1 MGGDITVRSAPGEGS
16 TFVARVPN
24 GSAPAFAQIPRGRV
38 AQGSSEGADWRER
51 TEMMTVTTHSSARLL
66 GTCTWLALATMNLGA
81 AGVDAV
87 DVRGTVRAGNKP
99 QSTAVVWLEAPT
111 LSPSEPQQ
119 TVVLHQRNLTFLPH
133 VLAVQT
139 GTTVDFP
146 NEDRVFHN
154 VFSFKDGKPF
164 DLGIYP
170 VGSSKRVTFS
180 QPGVTRL
187 HCNIHPN
194 MSGYIVSVDS
204 PYYSAV
210 DEGGAF
216 TLATVPPG
224 TYAYHAWVPGR
235 PVLKGSV
242 VVQAG
247 SVLDIRW
254 P

>member
-1 MGGDITVRSAPGEGS
+1 M
-16 TFVARVPN
+16 
-24 GSAPAFAQIPRGRV
+24 
-38 AQGSSEGADWRER
+38 
-51 TEMMTVTTHSSARLL
+51 TTHSCVCLL
-66 GTCTWLALATMNLGA
+66 STFTWLALATASLGA
-81 AGVDAV
+81 AGADTV
-87 DVRGTVRAGNKP
+87 DVKGTVRAGTKT
-99 QSTAVVWLEAPT
+99 QSTAVVWLEAPK
-111 LSPSEPQQ
+111 LPASRPQQ

-170 VGSSKRVTFS
+170 VGSSKRVTFA

-210 DEGGAF
+210 DERGAF
-216 TLATVPPG
+216 TLAAVPPG

-247 SVLDIRW
+247 ALLDVRW